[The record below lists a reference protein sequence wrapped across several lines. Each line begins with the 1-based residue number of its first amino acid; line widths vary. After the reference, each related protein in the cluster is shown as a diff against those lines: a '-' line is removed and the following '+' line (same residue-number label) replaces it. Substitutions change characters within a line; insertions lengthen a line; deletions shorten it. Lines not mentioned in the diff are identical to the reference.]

1 MKTQIYTLIHGNPST
16 PGTNSHD
23 RAAIAAKVIEENP
36 REMTIE
42 MYGHTMTLYAHYS
55 TSGKSVTYSGHVTH
69 EDIIGEVAHNN
80 NWQYGQ
86 QTIEAMRQGL
96 ADVTLQIH
104 GDMTADIQIYHRR
117 NERCQWKHSKTL
129 RVEERTI
136 LIR

>member
-1 MKTQIYTLIHGNPST
+1 MKTQIFTLIHGNPST

-23 RAAIAAKVIEENP
+23 RAAIAAKVIKENP
-36 REMTIE
+36 KEMTIE
-42 MYGHTMTLYAHYS
+42 IYGQIMTLTANWS
-55 TSGKSVTYSGHVTH
+55 TSGKSVTYSGTVTH

-104 GDMTADIQIYHRR
+104 GDMTADLQIFHRR
-117 NERCQWKHSKTL
+117 NDRCNWKLSKSL

-136 LIR
+136 TIL